1 MNAADFAGRG
11 AYAGEDFARRES
23 EVRTAFWGKVRKVA
37 VRVPFLEELIA
48 VYYCA
53 MDRATPLRVRGM
65 LLAALA
71 YFILPADAVPD
82 LIAGLG
88 FTDDAAVFWAA
99 FSAVKTHIQDRH
111 RDAAARALDRPVPD
125 RVS

>member
-88 FTDDAAVFWAA
+88 FTDDAAVIATVV
-99 FSAVKTHIQDRH
+99 SLIGTHIKPRH
-111 RDAAARALDRPVPD
+111 RAAAAEALGKEMPGA
-125 RVS
+125 